1 MNNDPA
7 VQNHDKMWQEL
18 GLDVKLH
25 NEVLASINAVFK
37 KTVGSQKNRPEG
49 MAYFDQVLHESHGGR
64 VAELLQAKASGKK
77 IVGTFCIYVPD
88 EIAMALDLIPIAL
101 CGGTNFSVP
110 YAEKTLPRDICPLVK
125 STLGLAFSKT
135 CPYAPIKSLAVGETT
150 CDAKKKVWDILA
162 QKVNFHV
169 MEIPQKKGVIDIHLW
184 HNEVSS
190 FAEKLEQVAEKKLDA
205 GALSRT
211 IKIMNDKRRAL
222 HRLNELRVQ
231 DPPPISG
238 LDALVV
244 MQAALNDEPV
254 RFTNHLG
261 DLNTELEA
269 RSKNGDSPY
278 PKGVKR
284 IMVSGC
290 PAVMGNW
297 KLHSM
302 IENAGAAVIVDETC
316 TGMRYYENLVDEKPV
331 DLEAQLAAIADR
343 YFKINCSCFTPNNDR
358 LDKIVKTAQD
368 CKVNGVIQYILQYC
382 HTYNIEA
389 IRVEGA
395 LKPSNIP
402 SLKIETDYSEE
413 DTGQL
418 RTRVEAFL
426 EKIA

>member
-1 MNNDPA
+1 MKSDAAASNLE
-7 VQNHDKMWQEL
+7 QMWQEL
-18 GLDVKLH
+18 GLDVQLH
-25 NEVLASINAVFK
+25 NEVLASINNMFQ

-49 MAYFDQVLHESHGGR
+49 MAYFDNVLHESHGSR
-64 VAELLQAKASGKK
+64 VAELLQEKSKGKK
-77 IVGTFCIYVPD
+77 VVGTFCVYVPD

-110 YAEKTLPRDICPLVK
+110 YAEKMFPRDICPLVK

-150 CDAKKKVWDILA
+150 CDAKKKTWDILA

-184 HNEVSS
+184 HNEVSA

-211 IKIMNDKRRAL
+211 IKIMNDKRRSL
-222 HRLNELRVQ
+222 QRLNTLRNQ
-231 DPPPISG
+231 NPPPISG

-244 MQAALNDEPV
+244 MQAALNDEPT
-254 RFTNHLG
+254 RFTRHL
-261 DLNTELEA
+261 DELNNELEIRA
-269 RSKNGDSPY
+269 NQGISPF
-278 PKGVKR
+278 PKDIKR
-284 IMVSGC
+284 IMITGC

-297 KLHSM
+297 KLHSI
-302 IENAGAAVIVDETC
+302 IENAGAATVADETC
-316 TGMRYYENLVDEKPV
+316 TGMRYYENFVDEKPT
-331 DLEAQLAAIADR
+331 DLEGQLAAIADR

-358 LDKIVKTAQD
+358 LDKIVKTAQA
-368 CKVNGVIQYILQYC
+368 CRVNGVVQYILQYC
-382 HTYNIEA
+382 HTYNVEA
-389 IRVEGA
+389 IRVEA
-395 LKPSNIP
+395 MLKQNNLP